1 MTHSENEVCGGL
13 FFYADSCVFP
23 VVQSLLLSLCT
34 PAYRVLHQGFRHHFY
49 GAKFLRVLCISVAIY
64 PLLFVIIAVFQT
76 VGEGAKPFL
85 LSLLHKGS
93 LDIVLFFT
101 IRRVFGTEYILW
113 ATPIMSVV
121 ALIVGILLVM
131 RLFKSLYLE
140 KQP

>member
-1 MTHSENEVCGGL
+1 MLTV
-13 FFYADSCVFP
+13 VF
-23 VVQSLLLSLCT
+23 SLLCSLCSYLFAPRLIEFFIRDSDT
-34 PAYRVLHQGFRHHFY
+34 IFY

-64 PLLFVIIAVFQT
+64 PLLFVIIAVFQA

-101 IRRVFGTEYILW
+101 IRRVLGTEYILW